1 MGVEKV
7 GGTVGWVISAL
18 PAEES
23 VLEEVTSKQVT
34 TRKTQKV
41 AKQVTGK
48 QKVTKLSWAHILNS
62 NTQEA
67 EAGGF
72 L

>member
-23 VLEEVTSKQVT
+23 VLEEVTSN
-34 TRKTQKV
+34 R
-41 AKQVTGK
+41 
-48 QKVTKLSWAHILNS
+48 
-62 NTQEA
+62 
-67 EAGGF
+67 
-72 L
+72 